1 MPDWLNSLRLRVRA
15 ITRRRQLER
24 DLQDEM
30 AFHLAMREEK
40 QRLAGVPADDA
51 RAKARRQFG
60 NVGVLKD
67 RTRDVWIWPW
77 LQDADQDVRFAA
89 RMLRRARGSTLLA
102 VLCLGLGIGA
112 TTAIFSIVNAL
123 LLRPLPVGDSDRL
136 VRISR
141 GQEPTLSLPLL
152 RTVGSGTRS
161 LRAVA
166 ATLSMESDLAIDG
179 QSQFIRVEVAS
190 GTYADVFGV
199 RPLLGRWFVDDR
211 EPVAVISDAM
221 WERYFDR
228 RRDVLGRVIQSGTDS
243 YTIVG
248 VAPREFTGVRA
259 PLRTDL
265 WLPLE
270 TRFRLGTEADERRLA
285 RMLMV
290 FGHLREGATAREAAA
305 ELNALDTQMPG
316 RSGFAPKA
324 SAPLVADAV
333 GTLPTPAS
341 RRLAQTLSAL
351 MGSIVAVVLM
361 IACVNVGHLLLARGA
376 LRQRELAIRRALGAS
391 RARLLRQ
398 LLTEALLLAAGGTLC
413 GVVLAVWAGNLLERS
428 IPRAA
433 GIFAVQIDLSLD
445 WRALVFAA
453 GICLVATVLCGLLPA
468 WRVSGMSRTIVV
480 QGSVGASAR
489 RRPVGLVAQVV
500 MSLVL
505 LFVGASF
512 LAELL
517 RLHATYPGFAV
528 AGRLYAYTF
537 LPSPPFAPDARR
549 QLYAQA
555 LDRLRALPGVRLAAL
570 TSSLPLIPAGSNCAS
585 LSPDSPM
592 RVTSSAVDPAYFETM
607 GIELVAGRSFA
618 ASDQIADTAV
628 ITESLARR
636 LWPQRSA
643 VGERFMIGCDN
654 PQPAFVIGVVRDSS
668 IRAVGEPAQPHLYR
682 RFSAPDAGALAAV
695 LLDTTIDP
703 ARLTETVRRTLVEVA
718 PGIRVYTVQPLSV
731 HVARSFGQLQWI
743 TSILIALGV
752 LALLLAAVGLYG
764 AIAYRV
770 SLRTREI
777 GLRMAL
783 GATRLNVFGG
793 VVGNAL
799 AIVVVGVAI
808 GEFFTTILTRIVA
821 AVQENIGATPLATH
835 VIVGLIWIAI
845 GVTASYV
852 PAARAAR
859 LDPSV
864 ALREE

>member
-1 MPDWLNSLRLRVRA
+1 MPEWLTSLRLRLRA
-15 ITRRRQLER
+15 LIRRHQLEQ

-40 QRLAGVPADDA
+40 QRQAGVPADQA
-51 RAKARRQFG
+51 RVRARRQFG
-60 NVGVLKD
+60 NVGALKN
-67 RTRDVWIWPW
+67 RTRDVWIWPR
-77 LQDADQDVRFAA
+77 LQDAGQDVRFAV
-89 RMLRRARGSTLLA
+89 RMLCRARGSTLLA

-112 TTAIFSIVNAL
+112 NTAIFSVVNAL
-123 LLRPLPVGDSDRL
+123 LLRPLPVAESDRL
-136 VRISR
+136 IRISR
-141 GQEPTLSLPLL
+141 GQETALSISLL
-152 RTVGSGTRS
+152 RAVGSGTRS

-179 QSQFIRVEVAS
+179 ESQFIGAEFAS
-190 GTYADVFGV
+190 GNYGDVFGV
-199 RPLLGRWFVDDR
+199 RPSLGRWFVDDR
-211 EPVAVISDAM
+211 EPVAVISDAI
-221 WERYFDR
+221 WERHFSR
-228 RRDVLGRVIQSGTDS
+228 RPDVLGRVIQSGTDS

-265 WLPLE
+265 WAPIE
-270 TRFRLGTEADERRLA
+270 TRFRPTTEAEERRLA
-285 RMLMV
+285 RMLMF
-290 FGHLREGATAREAAA
+290 FGHLRPGATAREATT
-305 ELNALDTQMPG
+305 ELNALAIGMRG
-316 RSGFAPKA
+316 RSGSAPEA
-324 SAPLVADAV
+324 SAPLVADAA
-333 GTLPTPAS
+333 GTLPTPGS

-351 MGSIVAVVLM
+351 MGAIVAVVLM

-376 LRQRELAIRRALGAS
+376 LRQREFAVRRALGAS

-398 LLTEALLLAAGGTLC
+398 LLTEALVLAVGGTLC
-413 GVVLAVWAGNLLERS
+413 GVVLALWAGNLLERS
-428 IPRAA
+428 VPAAA
-433 GIFAVQIDLSLD
+433 GIFAIQLDLSLD
-445 WRALVFAA
+445 WRALVFAT
-453 GICLVATVLCGLLPA
+453 GICAMTTVLCGLLPA
-468 WRVSGMSRTIVV
+468 WRVSGMSRMVVV
-480 QGSVGASAR
+480 QASVGASAR
-489 RRPVGLVAQVV
+489 RRPVGLVTQVV

-505 LFVGASF
+505 LFIGASF
-512 LAELL
+512 IAELL
-517 RLHATYPGFAV
+517 RLHATYPGFGV

-537 LPSPPFAPDARR
+537 LPSPPFAPDARWE
-549 QLYAQA
+549 LYAQA

-570 TSSLPLIPAGSNCAS
+570 TSSLPLIPAGSDCAS
-585 LSPDSPM
+585 LSTDSPL
-592 RVTSSAVDPAYFETM
+592 RVTSSAVDPAYFETL
-607 GIELVAGRSFA
+607 GIERVAGRSFA
-618 ASDQIADTAV
+618 ASDRTADTAV
-628 ITESLARR
+628 VTESLARR
-636 LWPQRSA
+636 LWPERSA

-682 RFSAPDAGALAAV
+682 RFTARDAGALVAV
-695 LLDTTIDP
+695 LLDTTTDP
-703 ARLTETVRRTLVEVA
+703 ARLTETVRRTLLELA
-718 PGIRVYTVQPLSV
+718 PGIRVYTVQPLGV

-743 TSILIALGV
+743 TSILIGLGV

-783 GATRLNVFGG
+783 GATRRNVFRG

-808 GEFFTTILTRIVA
+808 GEFLTTVLTGIVA
-821 AVQENIGATPLATH
+821 SVRENIGPTPLSTH

>member
-1 MPDWLNSLRLRVRA
+1 MPEWLHSLRLRLRA
-15 ITRRRQLER
+15 LIRRSRLEQ

-40 QRLAGVPADDA
+40 ERQAGTPADQA
-51 RAKARRQFG
+51 RIRARRQFG
-60 NVGVLKD
+60 NVGVLKN
-67 RTRDVWIWPW
+67 RSRDVWIWPW
-77 LQDADQDVRFAA
+77 LQDVGQDTRFAV
-89 RMLRRARGSTLLA
+89 RMLYRARGSTLLS
-102 VLCLGLGIGA
+102 VICLGVGIGVS
-112 TTAIFSIVNAL
+112 TAIFSIVNAL
-123 LLRPLPVGDSDRL
+123 LLRPLPVAESDRL
-136 VRISR
+136 IRISR
-141 GQEPTLSLPLL
+141 GQETALSIPLL
-152 RTVGSGTRS
+152 RAVGSGTRS
-161 LRAVA
+161 LQAVA
-166 ATLSMESDLAIDG
+166 GTLSMESDLAIDG
-179 QSQFIRVEVAS
+179 ESQFIGAEFA
-190 GTYADVFGV
+190 TANYADVFGV
-199 RPLLGRWFVDDR
+199 RPSLGRWFVDDR
-211 EPVAVISDAM
+211 EPVAVISDAI

-228 RRDVLGRVIQSGTDS
+228 RPDALGRVIQSGTDS

-265 WLPLE
+265 WAPIE
-270 TRFRLGTEADERRLA
+270 TRFRPTTEAEERRLA
-285 RMLMV
+285 RMLMF
-290 FGHLREGATAREAAA
+290 FGHLRPGAHAREATT
-305 ELNALDTQMPG
+305 ELNTLAIQMRD
-316 RSGFAPKA
+316 RSGSTPEA
-324 SAPLVADAV
+324 STPLVADAV
-333 GTLPTPAS
+333 GTLPNPGS
-341 RRLAQTLSAL
+341 RRLARTLSAL
-351 MGSIVAVVLM
+351 MGAVVAVVLM

-376 LRQRELAIRRALGAS
+376 LRQREFAVRRALGAS

-398 LLTEALLLAAGGTLC
+398 LLTEALVLAVAGTLC
-413 GVVLAVWAGNLLERS
+413 GVVFALWAGKLLERS
-428 IPRAA
+428 LPLAA
-433 GIFAVQIDLSLD
+433 GIFAIQVDLSLD

-453 GICLVATVLCGLLPA
+453 GICAVTTVLCGLLPA
-468 WRVSGMSRTIVV
+468 WRVSGMSGMLVA

-505 LFVGASF
+505 LFIGASF
-512 LAELL
+512 VAALL
-517 RLHATYPGFAV
+517 RLHAMYPGFAV

-537 LPSPPFAPDARR
+537 LPSPPFAPDSRR
-549 QLYAQA
+549 GVYAQA
-555 LDRLRALPGVRLAAL
+555 LDRLRALPGVRLAAV
-570 TSSLPLIPAGSNCAS
+570 TSSLPLIPAGSDCAS
-585 LSPDSPM
+585 LSPDSPV

-607 GIELVAGRSFA
+607 GIERLAGRSFI
-618 ASDQIADTAV
+618 ASDATADTAV
-628 ITESLARR
+628 VTESLARR
-636 LWPQRSA
+636 LWPDRSA

-654 PQPAFVIGVVRDSS
+654 PRPAFVIGVVRDSS

-682 RFSAPDAGALAAV
+682 RFGAPDAGALVAV

-703 ARLTETVRRTLVEVA
+703 ARLTDTVRRTLLDLA

-743 TSILIALGV
+743 TSILIGFGV

-783 GATRLNVFGG
+783 GATRLNVFRG
-793 VVGNAL
+793 VVGSAL

-808 GEFFTTILTRIVA
+808 GEVFTTVLTGIVA
-821 AVQENIGATPLATH
+821 SVQENIGGTPASIH

-864 ALREE
+864 ALRDE